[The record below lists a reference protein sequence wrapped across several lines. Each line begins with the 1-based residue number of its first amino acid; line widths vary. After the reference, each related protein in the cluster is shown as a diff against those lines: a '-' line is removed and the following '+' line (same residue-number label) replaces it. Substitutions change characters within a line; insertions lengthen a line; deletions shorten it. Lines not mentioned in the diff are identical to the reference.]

1 MNNYDFL
8 ILSASEFE
16 RLTRDLLQ
24 KHLGCYI
31 ESFTSGRD
39 GGIDLRCAGIKDSST
54 IIQCKRYKEYS
65 SLKRELA
72 KEVDKVKNL
81 SPTQYYISTTVGLTP
96 ANKEEIKQMF
106 YPYILSTEDIFGKDD
121 LNNLLA
127 KHADIEKLYYKLW
140 LCSTAVMEQIINKRV
155 VNWSKLEYQACLDE
169 SKKYVMNESFD
180 QAMDKLLQYHY
191 VIISGIPGIGK
202 TTLARQ
208 LILQKL
214 GTDYDEFVCITNDLD
229 NAMDLLE
236 DGKKQIFFFDDF
248 LGNTFFEHGE
258 KGFESK
264 LILFIR
270 HIRKAKDKL
279 LILTTREYI
288 LQDAKL
294 YYEKF
299 ETNNL
304 DLSKCVV
311 DLGSYTQM
319 IKAEILYNH
328 LAYSN
333 IPEECLRNL
342 LKHDYNYFYPIN
354 HKNFNPRVIE
364 AFINHEEWKD
374 KSPDDFYRAFCY
386 VFDHPNSVW
395 EMVFNKLD
403 ALSQYAL
410 IVLVTLHRPC
420 LLKDWRE
427 AFEVFCDSTK
437 DIYALSKD
445 DKLWMQSLKTLD
457 GSFIK
462 IEMRDR
468 ESHFV
473 DFFNPSIHDFWVD
486 HMTSRPELLEKLIAC
501 SIYIEQLYEQYTTTD
516 KHNKI
521 RIQRD
526 LQKCL
531 ADKFTE
537 MLNPTTGKLR
547 TSIVRMDDKHE
558 IEYKPFD
565 LFGSLKT
572 LYVNMPVLK
581 DQNILNVNLL
591 ALSEEDFRDMNY
603 SMDDRLEVLDIV
615 GNNIEHLDKQTLYYG
630 MRKSANNTDEYV
642 SYLKFG
648 DEHDCSTVS
657 ITDDAYLQNMEC
669 QIQCDIDNCTY
680 EGEVDE
686 LKGQISEISS
696 FIPHWNT
703 DNIYDYA
710 EKRII
715 ELQEKENSNTESFE
729 HSEFYKKYEKE
740 KADIREMFESLIG

>member
-1 MNNYDFL
+1 M
-8 ILSASEFE
+8 
-16 RLTRDLLQ
+16 
-24 KHLGCYI
+24 
-31 ESFTSGRD
+31 
-39 GGIDLRCAGIKDSST
+39 
-54 IIQCKRYKEYS
+54 
-65 SLKRELA
+65 
-72 KEVDKVKNL
+72 
-81 SPTQYYISTTVGLTP
+81 
-96 ANKEEIKQMF
+96 
-106 YPYILSTEDIFGKDD
+106 IF
-121 LNNLLA
+121 
-127 KHADIEKLYYKLW
+127 
-140 LCSTAVMEQIINKRV
+140 
-155 VNWSKLEYQACLDE
+155 
-169 SKKYVMNESFD
+169 
-180 QAMDKLLQYHY
+180 
-191 VIISGIPGIGK
+191 
-202 TTLARQ
+202 
-208 LILQKL
+208 QKL

-319 IKAEILYNH
+319 VKAEILYNH

-333 IPEECLRNL
+333 IPEDCLRNL
-342 LKHDYNYFYPIN
+342 LKHDYNYFYLIN

-374 KSPDDFYRAFCY
+374 KSTDDFYRTFWY

-395 EMVFNKLD
+395 EMAFNKLD

-462 IEMRDR
+462 IKMSDR

-473 DFFNPSIHDFWVD
+473 DFFNPSIHDFLVD
-486 HMTSRPELLEKLIAC
+486 HMTGRPELLEKLIAC

-516 KHNKI
+516 EHNKI
-521 RIQRD
+521 RIQRE

-537 MLNPTTGKLR
+537 MLNPATGKLR

-565 LFGSLKT
+565 LFGCLTT
-572 LYVNMPVLK
+572 LYENMPALK
-581 DQNILNVNLL
+581 DQNILNVNQL
-591 ALSEEDFRDMNY
+591 ALSEKDFADMNY

-615 GNNIEHLDKQTLYYG
+615 GNNIEHFDKQALYYD
-630 MRKSANNTDEYV
+630 MRESANNTDEYV

-648 DEHDCSTVS
+648 DEHGCSTVS
-657 ITDDAYLQNMEC
+657 ITDDAYLQNMEN
-669 QIQCDIDNCTY
+669 QIQWDIDNCTY

-686 LKGQISEISS
+686 LKGQISELSS
-696 FIPHWNT
+696 FVPHWNT

-715 ELQEKENSNTESFE
+715 ELQEKEDSNTTSFD

-740 KADIREMFESLIG
+740 KADIREMFESLKN

>member
-1 MNNYDFL
+1 M
-8 ILSASEFE
+8 
-16 RLTRDLLQ
+16 
-24 KHLGCYI
+24 
-31 ESFTSGRD
+31 
-39 GGIDLRCAGIKDSST
+39 
-54 IIQCKRYKEYS
+54 
-65 SLKRELA
+65 
-72 KEVDKVKNL
+72 
-81 SPTQYYISTTVGLTP
+81 
-96 ANKEEIKQMF
+96 
-106 YPYILSTEDIFGKDD
+106 
-121 LNNLLA
+121 
-127 KHADIEKLYYKLW
+127 
-140 LCSTAVMEQIINKRV
+140 
-155 VNWSKLEYQACLDE
+155 
-169 SKKYVMNESFD
+169 
-180 QAMDKLLQYHY
+180 
-191 VIISGIPGIGK
+191 
-202 TTLARQ
+202 
-208 LILQKL
+208 
-214 GTDYDEFVCITNDLD
+214 
-229 NAMDLLE
+229 
-236 DGKKQIFFFDDF
+236 
-248 LGNTFFEHGE
+248 GNTFFEHGE

-319 IKAEILYNH
+319 IKAGILYNH

-342 LKHDYNYFYPIN
+342 LKHDYNYFYLIN

-386 VFDHPNSVW
+386 VFDRPNSVW
-395 EMVFNKLD
+395 EMAFNKLD

-473 DFFNPSIHDFWVD
+473 DFFNPSIHDFLVD

>member
-1 MNNYDFL
+1 M
-8 ILSASEFE
+8 
-16 RLTRDLLQ
+16 
-24 KHLGCYI
+24 
-31 ESFTSGRD
+31 
-39 GGIDLRCAGIKDSST
+39 
-54 IIQCKRYKEYS
+54 
-65 SLKRELA
+65 
-72 KEVDKVKNL
+72 
-81 SPTQYYISTTVGLTP
+81 
-96 ANKEEIKQMF
+96 
-106 YPYILSTEDIFGKDD
+106 
-121 LNNLLA
+121 
-127 KHADIEKLYYKLW
+127 
-140 LCSTAVMEQIINKRV
+140 
-155 VNWSKLEYQACLDE
+155 
-169 SKKYVMNESFD
+169 
-180 QAMDKLLQYHY
+180 
-191 VIISGIPGIGK
+191 
-202 TTLARQ
+202 
-208 LILQKL
+208 
-214 GTDYDEFVCITNDLD
+214 
-229 NAMDLLE
+229 
-236 DGKKQIFFFDDF
+236 
-248 LGNTFFEHGE
+248 
-258 KGFESK
+258 
-264 LILFIR
+264 
-270 HIRKAKDKL
+270 
-279 LILTTREYI
+279 
-288 LQDAKL
+288 QDAKL

-333 IPEECLRNL
+333 IPEDCLRNL
-342 LKHDYNYFYPIN
+342 LKHDYNYFYLIN

-364 AFINHEEWKD
+364 AFINHEEWRD
-374 KSPDDFYRAFCY
+374 KSPDEFYRTFWY

-395 EMVFNKLD
+395 EMAFNKLD

-462 IEMRDR
+462 IKMSDR

-473 DFFNPSIHDFWVD
+473 DFFNPSIHDFLVD
-486 HMTSRPELLEKLIAC
+486 HMTGRPELLEKLIAC

-516 KHNKI
+516 EHNKI
-521 RIQRD
+521 RIQQE

-537 MLNPTTGKLR
+537 MLNPATGKLR

-558 IEYKPFD
+558 LEYKPFD
-565 LFGSLKT
+565 LFGCLTT
-572 LYVNMPVLK
+572 LYVNMPALK

-591 ALSEEDFRDMNY
+591 ALSEKDFADMNY

-615 GNNIEHLDKQTLYYG
+615 GNNIEHFDKQALYYD
-630 MRKSANNTDEYV
+630 MRESANNTDEYV

-648 DEHDCSTVS
+648 DEHGCSTVS
-657 ITDDAYLQNMEC
+657 ITDDAYLQNMES
-669 QIQCDIDNCTY
+669 QIQWDIDNCTY

-686 LKGQISEISS
+686 LKGQISELSS
-696 FIPHWNT
+696 FVPHWNT
-703 DNIYDYA
+703 ANIYDYA
-710 EKRII
+710 EKRIT
-715 ELQEKENSNTESFE
+715 ELQEDDDSDTEPYDQ
-729 HSEFYKKYEKE
+729 SEFYKKYEKE

>member
-1 MNNYDFL
+1 
-8 ILSASEFE
+8 
-16 RLTRDLLQ
+16 
-24 KHLGCYI
+24 
-31 ESFTSGRD
+31 
-39 GGIDLRCAGIKDSST
+39 
-54 IIQCKRYKEYS
+54 
-65 SLKRELA
+65 
-72 KEVDKVKNL
+72 
-81 SPTQYYISTTVGLTP
+81 
-96 ANKEEIKQMF
+96 
-106 YPYILSTEDIFGKDD
+106 
-121 LNNLLA
+121 
-127 KHADIEKLYYKLW
+127 
-140 LCSTAVMEQIINKRV
+140 
-155 VNWSKLEYQACLDE
+155 
-169 SKKYVMNESFD
+169 
-180 QAMDKLLQYHY
+180 
-191 VIISGIPGIGK
+191 
-202 TTLARQ
+202 
-208 LILQKL
+208 
-214 GTDYDEFVCITNDLD
+214 
-229 NAMDLLE
+229 MDLLE

-333 IPEECLRNL
+333 IPEDCLRNL
-342 LKHDYNYFYPIN
+342 LKHDYNYFYLIN

-374 KSPDDFYRAFCY
+374 KSPDDFYRTFWY

-395 EMVFNKLD
+395 EMAFNKLD

-462 IEMRDR
+462 IKMSDR

-473 DFFNPSIHDFWVD
+473 DFFNPSIHDFLVD
-486 HMTSRPELLEKLIAC
+486 HMTGRPELLEKLIAC

-516 KHNKI
+516 EHNKI
-521 RIQRD
+521 RIQRE

-537 MLNPTTGKLR
+537 MLNPATGKLR

-558 IEYKPFD
+558 LEYKTFD
-565 LFGSLKT
+565 LFGCLTT
-572 LYVNMPVLK
+572 LYVNMPALK

-591 ALSEEDFRDMNY
+591 ALSEKDFADMNY

-615 GNNIEHLDKQTLYYG
+615 GNNIEHFDKQALYYD
-630 MRKSANNTDEYV
+630 MRESANNTDEYV

-648 DEHDCSTVS
+648 DEHGCSTVS
-657 ITDDAYLQNMEC
+657 ITDDAYLQNMES
-669 QIQCDIDNCTY
+669 QIQWDIDNCTY

-686 LKGQISEISS
+686 LKGQISELSS

-703 DNIYDYA
+703 DYIYDYA

-715 ELQEKENSNTESFE
+715 ELQEKENSNTESFGY
-729 HSEFYKKYEKE
+729 SEFYKKYEKE
-740 KADIREMFESLIG
+740 KTDIREMFESLIG

>member
-39 GGIDLRCAGIKDSST
+39 GGVDLRYANVKDSAN
-54 IIQCKRYKEYS
+54 IIQCKRYKDYQ
-65 SLKRELA
+65 SLKNNLS
-72 KEVDKVKNL
+72 KEVEKVKTL
-81 SPTQYYISTTVGLTP
+81 APSKYYISTSVGLTP
-96 ANKEEIKQMF
+96 ANKEEILCMF
-106 YPYILSTEDIFGKDD
+106 KPFIKKTEDIFGKDD
-121 LNNLLA
+121 LNNLLLQFP
-127 KHADIEKLYYKLW
+127 DIEKQYYKLW
-140 LCSTAVMEQIINKRV
+140 LCSTTIMEQIIKKRV
-155 VNWSKLEYQACLDE
+155 INWSKLEYRVCLDE

-180 QAMDKLLQYHY
+180 QAMNKLLQYHY

-208 LILQKL
+208 LIFQKL
-214 GTDYDEFVCITNDLD
+214 GTDYDEFICITNDLD

-248 LGNTFFEHGE
+248 LGNTFLEHGE
-258 KGFESK
+258 KGFDSK
-264 LILFIR
+264 LLLFVR

-294 YYEKF
+294 FYEKF

-311 DLGSYTQM
+311 DLGSYTQK

-328 LAYSN
+328 LAYSD

-342 LKHDYNYFYPIN
+342 VKRDHNYFYLIN
-354 HKNFNPRVIE
+354 HKNYNPRVIE
-364 AFINHEEWKD
+364 AFINHEEWKN
-374 KSPDDFYRAFCY
+374 KSPNDFYRTFCY

-395 EMVFNKLD
+395 EMAFNKLD
-403 ALSQYAL
+403 SLSQYAL

-420 LLKDWRE
+420 LLENWRD
-427 AFEVFCDSTK
+427 AFEVFSDSTK

-462 IEMRDR
+462 IEMSGR

-473 DFFNPSIHDFWVD
+473 DFFNPSIHDFLVD
-486 HMTSRPELLEKLIAC
+486 HMTGRPELLEKLIG
-501 SIYIEQLYEQYTTTD
+501 SSVFIEQVYEQFTSTNE
-516 KHNKI
+516 HNKI
-521 RIQRD
+521 NIQGE
-526 LQKCL
+526 LLKCL
-531 ADKFTE
+531 ADKLTE
-537 MLNPTTGKLR
+537 MFNPATGKLR
-547 TSIVRMDDKHE
+547 TSIVRLNDKHE
-558 IEYKPFD
+558 IVYKAFD
-565 LFGSLKT
+565 LFGCLKT
-572 LYVNMPVLK
+572 LYENMPALK
-581 DQNILNVNLL
+581 DQSILDVNQLT
-591 ALSEEDFRDMNY
+591 LSEDDFSDKNY
-603 SMDDRLEVLDIV
+603 SMDDRLEVLSIIGD
-615 GNNIEHLDKQTLYYG
+615 NIGYLDKQALYYD
-630 MRKSANNTDEYV
+630 MRESANNIDEYV
-642 SYLKFG
+642 SYLRFG
-648 DEHDCSTVS
+648 DEHDCCTVS
-657 ITDDAYLQNMEC
+657 ITDDEYLQNMEN
-669 QIQCDIDNCTY
+669 QIQWDIDNCTY

-686 LKGQISEISS
+686 LKGQISELSS

-703 DNIYDYA
+703 ANIYDYA
-710 EKRII
+710 EKRIT
-715 ELQEKENSNTESFE
+715 ELQEDDDSDPEPYD

>member
-1 MNNYDFL
+1 MDAYFQ
-8 ILSASEFE
+8 
-16 RLTRDLLQ
+16 LQ
-24 KHLGCYI
+24 
-31 ESFTSGRD
+31 
-39 GGIDLRCAGIKDSST
+39 
-54 IIQCKRYKEYS
+54 RYKKYRRLPTFLGTIS
-65 SLKRELA
+65 YPELR
-72 KEVDKVKNL
+72 
-81 SPTQYYISTTVGLTP
+81 Y
-96 ANKEEIKQMF
+96 
-106 YPYILSTEDIFGKDD
+106 
-121 LNNLLA
+121 
-127 KHADIEKLYYKLW
+127 
-140 LCSTAVMEQIINKRV
+140 
-155 VNWSKLEYQACLDE
+155 
-169 SKKYVMNESFD
+169 
-180 QAMDKLLQYHY
+180 Y

-208 LILQKL
+208 LIFQKL

-304 DLSKCVV
+304 DLSKCVI
-311 DLGSYTQM
+311 DLGSYTQR

-333 IPEECLRNL
+333 IPEDCLRNL
-342 LKHDYNYFYPIN
+342 LKHDYNYFYLIN

-374 KSPDDFYRAFCY
+374 KSPDEFYRTFWY

-395 EMVFNKLD
+395 EMAFNKLD

-462 IEMRDR
+462 IKLSD

-473 DFFNPSIHDFWVD
+473 DFFNPSIHDFLVD
-486 HMTSRPELLEKLIAC
+486 HMTGRPELLEKLIAS

-516 KHNKI
+516 EHNKI
-521 RIQRD
+521 RIQRE

-537 MLNPTTGKLR
+537 MLNPATGKLR

-558 IEYKPFD
+558 IKYKPFD
-565 LFGSLKT
+565 LFGCLTT
-572 LYVNMPVLK
+572 LYVNMPALK

-591 ALSEEDFRDMNY
+591 ALSEKDFSDMNY

-615 GNNIEHLDKQTLYYG
+615 GNNIEHFDKQALYYD
-630 MRKSANNTDEYV
+630 MRESANNTDEYV

-648 DEHDCSTVS
+648 DEHGCSTVS
-657 ITDDAYLQNMEC
+657 ITDDEYLQNMEN
-669 QIQCDIDNCTY
+669 QIQWDIDNCTY

-686 LKGQISEISS
+686 LKGQISELSS

-703 DNIYDYA
+703 ANIYDYA
-710 EKRII
+710 EKRIT
-715 ELQEKENSNTESFE
+715 ELQEDDDSDPEPYD

>member
-1 MNNYDFL
+1 M
-8 ILSASEFE
+8 
-16 RLTRDLLQ
+16 
-24 KHLGCYI
+24 
-31 ESFTSGRD
+31 
-39 GGIDLRCAGIKDSST
+39 
-54 IIQCKRYKEYS
+54 
-65 SLKRELA
+65 
-72 KEVDKVKNL
+72 
-81 SPTQYYISTTVGLTP
+81 
-96 ANKEEIKQMF
+96 
-106 YPYILSTEDIFGKDD
+106 
-121 LNNLLA
+121 
-127 KHADIEKLYYKLW
+127 
-140 LCSTAVMEQIINKRV
+140 
-155 VNWSKLEYQACLDE
+155 
-169 SKKYVMNESFD
+169 
-180 QAMDKLLQYHY
+180 
-191 VIISGIPGIGK
+191 
-202 TTLARQ
+202 
-208 LILQKL
+208 
-214 GTDYDEFVCITNDLD
+214 
-229 NAMDLLE
+229 LE

-333 IPEECLRNL
+333 IPEKCLRNL
-342 LKHDYNYFYPIN
+342 LKHDYNYFYLIN

-374 KSPDDFYRAFCY
+374 KSPDDFYRTFCY
-386 VFDHPNSVW
+386 VFNHPNSVW
-395 EMVFNKLD
+395 EMAFNKLD

-427 AFEVFCDSTK
+427 AFEVFCNSTK

-462 IEMRDR
+462 IEMKDR
-468 ESHFV
+468 GSHFV
-473 DFFNPSIHDFWVD
+473 DFFNPSIHDFLVD
-486 HMTSRPELLEKLIAC
+486 HMTGRPELLEKLIFS
-501 SIYIEQLYEQYTTTD
+501 SIFIEQLYEQYTST
-516 KHNKI
+516 KELNKI
-521 RIQRD
+521 SIQRD
-526 LQKCL
+526 LLKCL

-537 MLNPTTGKLR
+537 MLNPATGKLR
-547 TSIVRMDDKHE
+547 TGIVRMDDKHE

-565 LFGSLKT
+565 LFGCLTT
-572 LYVNMPVLK
+572 LYVNMPALK

-591 ALSEEDFRDMNY
+591 TLSEKDFADMNY
-603 SMDDRLEVLDIV
+603 SMDDRLEVLNIV
-615 GNNIEHLDKQTLYYG
+615 GNNIEHLDKQVLYYD
-630 MRKSANNTDEYV
+630 MRESANNTDEYV

-648 DEHDCSTVS
+648 DEHGCSTVS
-657 ITDDAYLQNMEC
+657 ITDDAYLQNMEN
-669 QIQCDIDNCTY
+669 QIQWDIDNCTY

-686 LKGQISEISS
+686 LKGQISELSS
-696 FIPHWNT
+696 FVPHWNT

-715 ELQEKENSNTESFE
+715 ELQEKEDPNTESFE